1 MPKAPQTSSGRR
13 PIFSTVK
20 KEMGVEQTLTRVKM
34 REMRKVFLMAPVDW
48 RKGVE
53 K

>member
-1 MPKAPQTSSGRR
+1 MVTNETGVK
-13 PIFSTVK
+13 TVSIK
-20 KEMGVEQTLTRVKM
+20 LKM

-53 K
+53 